1 MCNDSLV
8 TDKTAFDAM
17 TSDGQVESLRDVVQ
31 QILSQYAFGEFEFES
46 INHEFNSTFKVTADG
61 GTKYA
66 LRVNVN
72 SDRTRANLNAEIFW
86 VSRIEA
92 VNTPKPVKNSNGEYV
107 TTAWHEASNRELSS
121 VVYTWLEGAEVAE
134 DPTAEQISAMGA
146 AMAKLHIDSV
156 GLQLPA
162 GADLPFID
170 DFLWGMNDLLLG
182 AASKLSA
189 EDQALVAAA
198 KTEIMAALA
207 ELSAGTRVQPL
218 HADLHLH
225 NAMWHEGELSVF
237 DFDDSAIGLPVQDI
251 ATSLYYLDTEEQD
264 EAFLNGYRS
273 VRALPEYTE
282 RQMKLLRLQRRLIL
296 LNYIFETSNPE
307 HRAMAPKYAA
317 GSMRRIR
324 EVLEIE

>member
-1 MCNDSLV
+1 V
-8 TDKTAFDAM
+8 TIKTPFDVM
-17 TSDGQVESLRDVVQ
+17 TSDEQVESLRDVVQ

-46 INHEFNSTFKVTADG
+46 INHEFNSTFKVTGEDG
-61 GTKYA
+61 TRYA

-92 VNTPKPVKNSNGEYV
+92 VKTPKPVKNSNGEYV
-107 TTAWHEASNRELSS
+107 TTAWHAASNRELSS

-134 DPTAEQISAMGA
+134 DPTAEQIFAMGA
-146 AMAKLHIDSV
+146 AMAKLHIESV

-162 GADLPFID
+162 DAELPLID

-198 KTEIMAALA
+198 KTEIMTALA
-207 ELSAGTRVQPL
+207 ELSQGTRVQPL

-237 DFDDSAIGLPVQDI
+237 DFDDSAMGLPVQDI

-264 EAFLNGYRS
+264 EAFLNGYKS
-273 VRALPEYTE
+273 VRALPEFTE

-307 HRAMAPKYAA
+307 HKAMAPQYAA
-317 GSMRRIR
+317 GSMKRIR

>member
-1 MCNDSLV
+1 
-8 TDKTAFDAM
+8 M
-17 TSDGQVESLRDVVQ
+17 TSDEQVESLREVVQ

-46 INHEFNSTFKVTADG
+46 INHEFNSTFKVTAEDG
-61 GTKYA
+61 TRYA

-86 VSRIEA
+86 VSRIET
-92 VNTPKPVKNSNGEYV
+92 VKTPKPVMNSNGAYV

-134 DPTAEQISAMGA
+134 DPTAQQISAMGA
-146 AMAKLHIDSV
+146 AMAKLHIDSEGMV
-156 GLQLPA
+156 LPPDA
-162 GADLPFID
+162 ELPKTD
-170 DFLWGMNDLLLG
+170 EFLWDMNDLLLG
-182 AASKLSA
+182 EASTLSA

-198 KTEIMAALA
+198 KTEIMTALA
-207 ELSAGTRVQPL
+207 DLSAGKQLQPL

-225 NAMWHEGELSVF
+225 NAMWHAGELSVF
-237 DFDDSAIGLPVQDI
+237 DFDDSAMGLPEQDI

-264 EAFLNGYRS
+264 EAFLIGYRS
-273 VRALPEYTE
+273 VLALPEFTE

-296 LNYIFETSNPE
+296 LNYLFETSNPD
-307 HRAMAPKYAA
+307 HKAMAPEYAA

-324 EVLEIE
+324 EVLEIG

>member
-1 MCNDSLV
+1 
-8 TDKTAFDAM
+8 M
-17 TSDGQVESLRDVVQ
+17 TSDEQVESLRDVVQ

-46 INHEFNSTFKVTADG
+46 INHEFNSTFKVTAEDG
-61 GTKYA
+61 TRYA

-86 VSRIEA
+86 VSRIET
-92 VNTPKPVKNSNGEYV
+92 VKTPKPVMNSNGAYV

-134 DPTAEQISAMGA
+134 DPTAQQISAMGA
-146 AMAKLHIDSV
+146 AMAKLHIDSEGMV
-156 GLQLPA
+156 LPPDA
-162 GADLPFID
+162 ELPKTD
-170 DFLWGMNDLLLG
+170 EFLWDMNDLLLG
-182 AASKLSA
+182 EASTLSA

-198 KTEIMAALA
+198 KTEIMTALA
-207 ELSAGTRVQPL
+207 DLSAGKQLQPL

-237 DFDDSAIGLPVQDI
+237 DFDDSAMGLPVQDI

-273 VRALPEYTE
+273 VLALPEFTE

-296 LNYIFETSNPE
+296 LNYLFETSNPE
-307 HRAMAPKYAA
+307 HRAMAPEYAA

-324 EVLEIE
+324 EVLEIG

>member
-1 MCNDSLV
+1 
-8 TDKTAFDAM
+8 M
-17 TSDGQVESLRDVVQ
+17 TSDEQVESLRDVVQ

-46 INHEFNSTFKVTADG
+46 INHEFNSTFKVTAEDG
-61 GTKYA
+61 TRYA

-72 SDRTRANLNAEIFW
+72 SGRTRANLNAEIFW
-86 VSRIEA
+86 VSRIET
-92 VNTPKPVKNSNGEYV
+92 VKTPKPVMNSNGAYV

-134 DPTAEQISAMGA
+134 DPTAQQISAMGA
-146 AMAKLHIDSV
+146 AMAKLHIDSEGMV
-156 GLQLPA
+156 LPPDA
-162 GADLPFID
+162 ELPKTD
-170 DFLWGMNDLLLG
+170 EFLWDMNDLLLG
-182 AASKLSA
+182 EASTLSA

-198 KTEIMAALA
+198 KTEIMTALA
-207 ELSAGTRVQPL
+207 DLSAGKQLQPL

-237 DFDDSAIGLPVQDI
+237 DFDDSAMGLPVQDI

-264 EAFLNGYRS
+264 EAFLIGYRS
-273 VRALPEYTE
+273 VLALPEFTE

-296 LNYIFETSNPE
+296 LNYLFETSNPD
-307 HRAMAPKYAA
+307 HKAMAPEYAA

-324 EVLEIE
+324 EVLEIG

>member
-1 MCNDSLV
+1 
-8 TDKTAFDAM
+8 M
-17 TSDGQVESLRDVVQ
+17 TSDEQVESLRDVVQ

-46 INHEFNSTFKVTADG
+46 INHEFNSTFKVTAEDG
-61 GTKYA
+61 TRYA

-86 VSRIEA
+86 VSRIET
-92 VNTPKPVKNSNGEYV
+92 VKTPKPVMNSNGAYV

-134 DPTAEQISAMGA
+134 DPTAQQISAMGA
-146 AMAKLHIDSV
+146 AMAKLHIDSEGMV
-156 GLQLPA
+156 LPPDA
-162 GADLPFID
+162 ELPKTD
-170 DFLWGMNDLLLG
+170 EFLWDMNDLLLG
-182 AASKLSA
+182 EASTLSA

-198 KTEIMAALA
+198 KTEIMTALA
-207 ELSAGTRVQPL
+207 DLSAGKQLQPL

-225 NAMWHEGELSVF
+225 NAMWHEGELSMF
-237 DFDDSAIGLPVQDI
+237 DFDDSAMGLPVQDI

-273 VRALPEYTE
+273 VLALPEFTE

-296 LNYIFETSNPE
+296 LNYLFETSNPD
-307 HRAMAPKYAA
+307 HKAMAPEYAA

-324 EVLEIE
+324 EVLEIG